1 MHRQRFPYLV
11 ALLLLYGVCH
21 GSILLYSRGLP
32 YVMDANES
40 FSVFWHAYNLLHF
53 SIAESFGLTDESYGP
68 TAAAHPYVHTHQ
80 GNMPRLFGA
89 LIYVLGADTV
99 EAQIVVTTLVIG
111 TATVVFAFFAMR
123 RLSNSL
129 FALVFCAL
137 LVTDYL
143 QFAQWNV
150 VTYRVWYGFL
160 FFAILLSIMRA
171 GEPRSRWAMAGLF
184 GSFVLLFYNELVF
197 AGLMAIIAAL
207 FTGYWYRDRTRLAIR
222 LWSIEVT
229 GAATAVT
236 ILLAQL
242 IGKFGLSVVKQDF
255 TKTFLLRN
263 LSSNVDQQNASMEFF
278 KEHGIVFWP
287 NFVSDSPY
295 EKGLFPFF
303 KVQMTFIF
311 QLYTPWLTL
320 LMVILL
326 CGFLFALAID
336 RRFLADCRSWVLTF
350 RPLTLFLRKPWFA
363 GMVLLTAIAAPVGP
377 RFSSLD
383 VAFGILGGIAAAR
396 VISIWTAN
404 AYLLRLKSAVV
415 ALRVSDAGV
424 VIQVLALA
432 AAAFFVFWR
441 PTSFA
446 LASRI
451 ALACAVCVICLV
463 VYSQPPRFA
472 SSVRVWLKAMNVR
485 RASLA
490 LWIPPRFAASVRVWL
505 KAMNVRRASLALWF
519 PTLVL
524 PAALGMAFFM
534 LLNCIALDA
543 RVFGIGSSK
552 TLYVPLEY
560 GSAAALLGSLA
571 TAAVALIVGRRYRD
585 GAALAATRSLL
596 YRVGLFIVFI
606 AAIAFF
612 VYYQWKVYDQ
622 NFAPLWMEFVSFP
635 GGTKLAR
642 LFVLASVLLAGALI
656 LFGWRRF
663 LRTTQRRH
671 SSARSSC

>member
-32 YVMDANES
+32 YVIDANES
-40 FSVFWHAYNLLHF
+40 FSVLWHAYNLLHF
-53 SIAESFGLTDESYGP
+53 NIAESFGLTDESFAP
-68 TAAAHPYVHTHQ
+68 SAAAHPYLHTHQ

-89 LIYVLGADTV
+89 LIYVLGANTV

-171 GEPRSRWAMAGLF
+171 GEPRGRWAMAGLF

-222 LWSIEVT
+222 LWSIEVA
-229 GAATAVT
+229 GAATAVI

-263 LSSNVDQQNASMEFF
+263 LSSNVDQQNATIEFF

-295 EKGLFPFF
+295 GKGLFSFF
-303 KVQMTFIF
+303 EVQMTFIF
-311 QLYTPWLTL
+311 QLYTPLLTL

-363 GMVLLTAIAAPVGP
+363 GMVLLAAIAAPVGP
-377 RFSSLD
+377 RSSSLD

-424 VIQVLALA
+424 VIQVFALA

-463 VYSQPPRFA
+463 VCSRPPQFA
-472 SSVRVWLKAMNVR
+472 SLVRVWLKAM
-485 RASLA
+485 S
-490 LWIPPRFAASVRVWL
+490 
-505 KAMNVRRASLALWF
+505 VRRASLALWF

-524 PAALGMAFFM
+524 AAALGMAFFM

-543 RVFGIGSSK
+543 RVFGIGSWK

-560 GSAAALLGSLA
+560 GSAAALVGSLA
-571 TAAVALIVGRRYRD
+571 TAAVVLIVGRRYRD
-585 GAALAATRSLL
+585 GAAVAATRSLL

-612 VYYQWKVYDQ
+612 VYYQWNVYDQ
-622 NFAPLWMEFVSFP
+622 GFAPLWMEFVELSRRNETRAPVRP
-635 GGTKLAR
+635 GKCSVSWSPYPVWLA
-642 LFVLASVLLAGALI
+642 AI
-656 LFGWRRF
+656 
-663 LRTTQRRH
+663 
-671 SSARSSC
+671 SADN